1 MTRIGLNLLYLIPD
15 VVGGTETYARGLLRG
30 ISTQHERYHIV
41 LFINRETATHLP
53 DEFSCFERI
62 VCPVNA
68 THREKRY
75 FFEQVHLPRL
85 LKEHGIAL
93 LHSLGYTA
101 PLFAGCPSV
110 VTVHDLNFKAFGQS
124 MPWVRRSALAF
135 FVRGSLVRSDRVITV
150 SEFSR
155 REILSSYN
163 LDPHKVVV
171 IHEAALVPDSGM
183 GAGTHED
190 FDSVHLPE
198 RYFVAFSSPS
208 VNKNIPRLLEAYR
221 RLREQN
227 RISHG
232 LVLIGHAPKEVNDRL
247 TDLIVAG
254 YLPRAHVLAILR
266 RAEFLVFPS
275 FYEGFGLPVLE
286 AMMCGVPVVCSN
298 AASLPE
304 IAGEA
309 AFYFNPFSID
319 DLVNAIEIV
328 ANDRTLRESLRQRGY
343 DNVKRFSWE
352 ATAVKTLAVYDEL
365 CEGNAR
371 ERRRERS

>member
-30 ISTQHERYHIV
+30 ISTQNKRYQIV
-41 LFINRETATHLP
+41 LFINRETDAQLP
-53 DEFSCFERI
+53 DEFSSFERI

-85 LKEHGIAL
+85 LKENGIAL

-163 LDPHKVVV
+163 IDSHKVVV
-171 IHEAALVPDSGM
+171 IHEAALIPESGV
-183 GAGTHED
+183 GVERNND
-190 FDSVHLPE
+190 FNNVHLPE

-221 RLREQN
+221 RLREHN
-227 RISHG
+227 RISHK
-232 LVLIGHAPKEVNDRL
+232 LILIGHAPREVNARL

-254 YLPRAHVLAILR
+254 YIPRAHVLAILR
-266 RAEFLVFPS
+266 GAEFLVFPS

-304 IAGEA
+304 IGGEA
-309 AFYFNPFSID
+309 ALYFNPYSTD

-328 ANDRTLRESLRQRGY
+328 ANDPVLRESLRQRGY
-343 DNVKRFSWE
+343 ENVKRFSWE
-352 ATAVKTLAVYDEL
+352 TTAAKTLTVYDEL
-365 CEGNAR
+365 LDNVREG
-371 ERRRERS
+371 RRERS